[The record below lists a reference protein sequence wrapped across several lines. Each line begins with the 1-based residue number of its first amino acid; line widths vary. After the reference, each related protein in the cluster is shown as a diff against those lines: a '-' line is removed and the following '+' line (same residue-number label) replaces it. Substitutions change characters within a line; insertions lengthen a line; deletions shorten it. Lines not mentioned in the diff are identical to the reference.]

1 MDIFSYICKKNF
13 TTMRK
18 DIPGYEGLYAADDR
32 GFIIKLSHPQK
43 SPNKKYGTMTKEVI
57 LKPYYTKMKNG
68 SKGYAIVTLSKNGSG
83 KKETVH
89 SLVWRTFNGNYDTN
103 LYCIDHINGIKQDN
117 SLDNLDLVS
126 YNENTLRAFSKGLM
140 SKEFNRS
147 FCRTTPDMIESVITY
162 IKQGYYNAKA
172 ERLAGVPSG
181 LICQILRGNS
191 YKSYYTKFIE
201 AINFRDNTEVIQ
213 KV

>member
-1 MDIFSYICKKNF
+1 
-13 TTMRK
+13 MRK
-18 DIPGYEGLYAADDR
+18 DIPGYEGLYAADDK

-43 SPNKKYGTMTKEVI
+43 SPNKKYGTMTREVI

-68 SKGYAIVTLSKNGSG
+68 SKGYAIVTLSKNGNG

-89 SLVWRTFNGNYDTN
+89 SLVWRTFNGDYDTT
-103 LYCIDHINGIKQDN
+103 LYCIDHINGNKQDN
-117 SLDNLDLVS
+117 VLTNLELVS
-126 YNENTLRAFSKGLM
+126 YNENSLRAFDKGLM

-147 FCRTTPDMIESVITY
+147 FCKTTPEMINVLLNF

-181 LICQILRGNS
+181 LVNQVLRGNS
-191 YKSYYTKFIE
+191 YKSYYTKFLE
-201 AINFRDNTEVIQ
+201 AVQQRDNTEVM
-213 KV
+213 